1 MESIASTLGAGSGIN
16 LPKLIDDLVAADR
29 ATRTRQL
36 TARQSANTARVS
48 IVSQA
53 RSGLDAF
60 VNAVAQLTASGRLVA
75 AASVS
80 DGTIVGAAVIGTGA
94 TGSSTIE
101 VRAIAQAQ
109 TVASPIVADPS
120 ASIGL
125 GTLALT
131 FGTMTVAAGVPT
143 GFVAGPVNQLVSVGP
158 SNDSLYGLRD
168 AINALA
174 GPVAA
179 SVTRDGAGY
188 RLVMK
193 GATGTSGAFTVA
205 ATEAGGAGLARF
217 GLTVLDPRLTLA
229 TAASDAELV
238 VDGVV
243 TRRSTNS
250 VGDAVAGMRL
260 DLRRSAPGTP
270 VSVSGAVDVEAA
282 KAALRDFVAAFNEV
296 QSLAAAGAE
305 PALRAVRDGLRGLAK
320 LKPAG
325 FSLADLG
332 VRTERTGALAVNDL
346 ALAATLGRSPE
357 AIAGVFVGST
367 GISAGL
373 SRLRSQLTGTVGA
386 LTVAST
392 RAAREQSALVAETVR
407 LDSRSSLLRDSLTR
421 RYADADAAVAAY
433 KATANFLTQQTDA
446 WAAARR

>member
-1 MESIASTLGAGSGIN
+1 MESITSTLGAGSGIN

-29 ATRTRQL
+29 ATRVKQL

-48 IVSQA
+48 IVAQA
-53 RSGLDAF
+53 RAGLDAF
-60 VNAVAQLTASGRLVA
+60 VNAVTQLTASGRLVA

-80 DGTIVGAAVIGTGA
+80 DATIVGASVIGTGA
-94 TGSSTIE
+94 TGSSTVE
-101 VRAIAQAQ
+101 VRAIAQSQ
-109 TVASPIVADPS
+109 TVSSQIVTDPN
-120 ASIGL
+120 AAIGQ

-131 FGTMTVAAGVPT
+131 FGTMTVADGVPT
-143 GFVAGPVNQLVSVGP
+143 GFVAGPSTQSVSVGP

-179 SVTRDGAGY
+179 SVTRDGSGY

-193 GATGTSGAFTVA
+193 GATGNTAAFTVA
-205 ATEAGGAGLARF
+205 VTETGGAGLARF

-229 TAASDAELV
+229 AAAADAELV

-243 TRRSTNS
+243 TRRSANS

-260 DLRRSAPGTP
+260 DLRRSAPGTR
-270 VSVSGAVDVEAA
+270 VNVSGAVDVEAA
-282 KAALRDFVAAFNEV
+282 KTALRDFVAAFNEV
-296 QSLAAAGAE
+296 QSLATAGAE

-320 LKPAG
+320 LKSAG

-332 VRTERTGALAVNDL
+332 VRTQRTGALAVNDS

-357 AIAGVFVGST
+357 AIASLFTGT
-367 GISAGL
+367 AGISAGL
-373 SRLRSQLTGTVGA
+373 TRLRGQLTGTLGA
-386 LTVAST
+386 LTDAST
-392 RAAREQSALVAETVR
+392 RTAREQSALAAETVR
-407 LDSRSSLLRDSLTR
+407 LDSRSLLLRESLTR
-421 RYADADAAVAAY
+421 RYADADVAVAAY
-433 KATANFLTQQTDA
+433 KATASFLTQQSDA